1 MEDVRSD
8 LNALEQLV
16 NLLVRHLLT
25 ELGEDISQLSSAN
38 VAISFLIKDL
48 EPTDELLC
56 DRETRTDQTRP
67 FSMTG
72 RRMRCTY
79 LGCRR
84 A

>member
-1 MEDVRSD
+1 MEDVRSN
-8 LNALEQLV
+8 LNTLEQLV
-16 NLLVRHLLT
+16 NLLVRHFLT
-25 ELGEDISQLSSAN
+25 ELGEDVSQLSSAN
-38 VAISFLIKDL
+38 VTISFLIKDL

-56 DRETRTDQTRP
+56 DRETGNDQARP

-79 LGCRR
+79 LGFRQ